1 MNKINKNKNRSGKD
15 LVLGKI
21 IKSHFFVT
29 IIFAAYTI
37 VADSSRLFAPETILN
52 RWKYLLGILLIT
64 TVVWLISNL
73 FTINNIKINLLVG
86 LLIITDIIVV
96 SLIIYT
102 ERGMASSAVIF
113 YSLPLLSAALTNKK
127 PILTS
132 TALFCI
138 SSYAYITIKYF
149 VDYFNEGYKVQLYSS
164 IGLHGSFILIMAYL
178 LSVFIERE
186 RR

>member
-1 MNKINKNKNRSGKD
+1 MNKKNKKISGKD
-15 LVLGKI
+15 FILGKI
-21 IKSHFFVT
+21 IRSHFLVS
-29 IIFAAYTI
+29 IVFAVYTI

-52 RWKYLLGILLIT
+52 RWKYLLSILIIT
-64 TVVWLISNL
+64 TIVWLISSLLTVNK
-73 FTINNIKINLLVG
+73 NKINLLIG
-86 LLIITDIIVV
+86 LIIITDIIVV
-96 SLIIYT
+96 SLVIYT

-149 VDYFNEGYKVQLYSS
+149 VDFFNEGYKVQLYSA
-164 IGLHGSFILIMAYL
+164 IGLYGSFILIMTYL

-186 RR
+186 RA